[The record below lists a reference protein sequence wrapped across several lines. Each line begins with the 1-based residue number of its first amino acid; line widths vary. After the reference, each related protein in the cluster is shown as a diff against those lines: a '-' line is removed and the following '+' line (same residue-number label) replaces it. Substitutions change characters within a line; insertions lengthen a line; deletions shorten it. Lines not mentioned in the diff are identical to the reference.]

1 MTPSSAAYRL
11 LSGGRPKFSISWL
24 DLRGSGLSAI
34 ERLAIEEMLLR
45 HDPLS
50 RCWAIVGVHEPT
62 RNKLLN
68 VALPSFENDWNATRE
83 KDPFGHEINEANRSC
98 AIILGIGGKPEK
110 LIDVKSAKEDG
121 VLVLKRFSGGGTVVI
136 DHSSLWTT
144 LIGRTEMLPDVKP
157 FPREI
162 MKWSAES
169 IFGPA
174 FDSWNREVS
183 SGRSKAPRRGRQT
196 LVFQGK
202 SCGLSGGVGDS
213 LVLPAKEINALT
225 EEQPRFELRENDY
238 VLGDKKI
245 GGNSQSIVKDAFLHH
260 TSFLWDWDPLNMD
273 YLTLPEKRPDYRG
286 DRSHDDFL
294 VRLRHYYGDAS
305 NKNSLF
311 AHMKKATAKSFDLEE
326 STLNEVLDIAQ
337 DQFGGLQGWWDGKC
351 RTRVMK
357 L

>member
-1 MTPSSAAYRL
+1 MTSAARRL
-11 LSGGRPKFSISWL
+11 LSGRPKFSISWL

-68 VALPSFENDWNATRE
+68 VALPPFDNDLHGDTRE
-83 KDPFGHEINEANRSC
+83 RDPFGHEIHEHNRSC

-121 VLVLKRFSGGGTVVI
+121 VLVLKRFSGGGTVVV

-162 MKWSAES
+162 MRWSAES

-174 FDSWNREVS
+174 FDSWNREIS
-183 SGRSKAPRRGRQT
+183 SERSKAPRRGRQT

-213 LVLPAKEINALT
+213 LFLPDKKANISAEGQ
-225 EEQPRFELRENDY
+225 QPRFQLRENDY
-238 VLGDKKI
+238 VFDERKI
-245 GGNSQSIVKDAFLHH
+245 GGNAQSIVKDGFLHH
-260 TSFLWDWDPLNMD
+260 TSFLWDWDPSNMD

-294 VRLRHYYGDAS
+294 VRLRHYYGDSS

-311 AHMKKATAKSFDLEE
+311 AHMKAATAESFNLEE
-326 STLNEVLDIAQ
+326 SSLNDVLDIAQ
-337 DQFGGLQGWWDGKC
+337 DRFGGLQEWWDGKC
-351 RTRVMK
+351 RTRIIK